1 MFAHINIVKCKKI
14 HIVKGDV
21 VKVETSGDQK
31 ERDTLQIKNDVDL
44 EVKQV
49 VSNSNTL
56 NIGSCNNARGSIV
69 ININNVSMSSFCVDN
84 SESTLEIVITLPA
97 DASIDFT
104 LAGMAQDIFIQEGL
118 NINVVVSG
126 NGTILVGTA
135 SKSFKGKIS
144 GQGAIRADK
153 ANGLLDLKVSGQGD
167 IEIQEFSGDQIEA
180 KVSGMGDILVNKC
193 SARSLN
199 AKISGMGKITVR
211 GSVENVHQKVSGMG
225 SINIT

>member
-1 MFAHINIVKCKKI
+1 MLAHINIVKCKKI
-14 HIVKGDV
+14 HIIKGDA

-49 VSNSNTL
+49 ISSGNAI
-56 NIGSCNNARGSIV
+56 NIGSNNTARGSIV
-69 ININNVSMSSFCVDN
+69 ININNMSSFCVDN

-104 LAGMAQDIFIQEGL
+104 LAGMVQDVFIQDGL
-118 NINVVVSG
+118 NINVTLSG

-144 GQGAIRADK
+144 GQGAIK
-153 ANGLLDLKVSGQGD
+153 ANKVNGLLDLKVSGQGN

-193 SARSLN
+193 SAQSLD
-199 AKISGMGKITVR
+199 AKVSGMGKITVQ
-211 GSVENVHQKVSGMG
+211 GTVKNVHKKVSGMG